1 MKILNNFWL
10 RGIGMMLLGGILF
23 SACTEESL
31 LDPNQAAQEDAAI
44 MMDPS
49 TFRSGYGL
57 DPNSNARMAYGSA
70 DCTDE
75 ETYCVSS
82 SNYYYKTDDKSWNA
96 PGLGGVYLEYY
107 QNVDGEMVYSFDSY
121 KNNNGKDPNLVG
133 YSIDGGPLVPV
144 SKSSTITVTIPL
156 EEEWAPCDEVNRSI
170 TVYRN
175 SQHSLTFSTSYILLA
190 VCDDDDGGGGGD
202 DCEVE
207 EFFYDHVGGYTYDFT
222 YIPCE
227 ALTGATLKWTS
238 PHIKAWST
246 DATLTTNPGKKRGT
260 PTVLS
265 WTGDVPAEGITV
277 QITFDP
283 DCTQTNAGFA
293 LLWTDFKVNEVSK
306 KYLHSDNI
314 NILATNC
321 PGKK

>member
-1 MKILNNFWL
+1 MEKQLFKLAGLVISA
-10 RGIGMMLLGGILF
+10 MLLG
-23 SACTEESL
+23 ACSQLATFENEDL
-31 LDPNQAAQEDAAI
+31 LTNQEAASI
-44 MMDPS
+44 MDPS
-49 TFRSGYGL
+49 TFTSGFGF
-57 DPNSNARMAYGSA
+57 DPSSNARMLYGSA
-70 DCTDE
+70 DCTNE

-107 QNVDGEMVYSFDSY
+107 QNVAGELVYSFDSY

-133 YSIDGGPLVPV
+133 YSIDGGDIIPV

-156 EEEWAPCDEVNRSI
+156 EEDWEPCDEVERTI

-175 SQHSLTFSTSYILLA
+175 SQHSLSFTTSYTLLA
-190 VCDDDDGGGGGD
+190 VCDDGDDGTNE

-207 EFFYDHVGGYTYDFT
+207 EFYYNQVAGFTYDFT

-227 ALTGATLKWTS
+227 ALTGVTLKWTS
-238 PHIKAWST
+238 PHIKGFSSST
-246 DATLTTNPGKKRGT
+246 PGIIANKGKAKGS

-265 WTGDVPAEGITV
+265 WTGNVPADGITFS
-277 QITFDP
+277 ITFDP
-283 DCTQTNAGFA
+283 ECAQNNAGFA

-306 KYLHSDNI
+306 KYLNSDNI
-314 NILATNC
+314 NILNTNC